1 MFLRRLHWLLLIAS
15 LCTACPSDDGDERS
29 RSSDMAVRDS
39 TRSVPD
45 SGSDEGQDMVADLGS
60 DSADNG
66 TTPDAANDSSNP
78 DTEGDTGSEG
88 DSDLPLGPDNPSVGC
103 YAHSDCPAVGDDPG
117 VCCSAALRYE
127 SVCST
132 ESACGPGGRDAC
144 VVDEQCPP
152 RRPGSWTVCCHDRF
166 DRNYCAPSR
175 ETCQPLVPCEST
187 TDCVGNGTE
196 VCCSYSEFYQRDY
209 CTSEFLASDPST
221 DCP

>member
-1 MFLRRLHWLLLIAS
+1 MCLRGLQWLLPIAL
-15 LCTACPSDDGDERS
+15 LCLGCSSDDGDS
-29 RSSDMAVRDS
+29 DGASTTDMAVRDS

-45 SGSDEGQDMVADLGS
+45 SES
-60 DSADNG
+60 DNG
-66 TTPDAANDSSNP
+66 T
-78 DTEGDTGSEG
+78 GDTLASDGSVDVRDSNTTDTAVNDTTGADSGSEG
-88 DSDLPLGPDNPSVGC
+88 DEEAPLGPDNPSVGC

-132 ESACGPGGRDAC
+132 ESACGPGARDAC

-166 DRNYCAPSR
+166 DRNYCAPSS
-175 ETCQPLVPCEST
+175 ETCQPLVPCEFFS
-187 TDCVGNGTE
+187 DCVGNGTE
-196 VCCSYSEFYQRDY
+196 VCCSHSEFYQRDY
-209 CTSEFLASDPST
+209 CTSEFLASDPTT